1 MNVRSFLAIL
11 VGKCLFKLS
20 RRTRKGGGSALPGLI
35 AERIKPDLLPFFLAK
50 LPQGNMVVSGTNGK
64 TTTARMIS
72 TILKSQRIKVLHNR
86 SGSNLLRGILS
97 TCIEHADFRGNISS
111 HLGLWEVD
119 EAVLPLAIHELKP
132 HTILLTNL
140 FRDQL
145 DRYGEIDT
153 LKRKW
158 LQSLQALPE
167 DTTVLLNADDPSL
180 AFIGKHL
187 GCTVLY
193 FGLDDKELTLP
204 QLPHA
209 ADAVQCPECQ
219 HILDFD
225 QIYASHMGHYSCR
238 NCGFTR
244 PALTI
249 RVPEI
254 RNMSIDSVQ
263 FSLEYNSII
272 YKTILR
278 VPGIYNVY
286 NAVAAVTAS
295 LSRNIKLQDITSS
308 LSSFTAA
315 FGRVEKIQIGTKTV
329 FLFLVKN
336 PTGFNEVLRTILQ
349 FSNQHIQHLFLS
361 LNDLVADGRD
371 VSWIWDVDLE
381 LLKGKVTHL
390 TVSGIRAPDL
400 LLRLKYA
407 EVLEPVQTFRVDVNQ
422 KKAFEKALDK
432 LHARE
437 TLFLLP
443 TYTAMLDIREY
454 FVKQGY
460 THHLWKD

>member
-1 MNVRSFLAIL
+1 MNVRVFFSIL

-20 RRTRKGGGSALPGLI
+20 RHTRKGGGTALPGLI
-35 AERIKPDLLPFFLAK
+35 AIRIKHDLLTYLLAK
-50 LPQGNMVVSGTNGK
+50 LPQGNMIVSGTNGK

-72 TILKSQRIKVLHNR
+72 TILKNQGIKVLHNR
-86 SGSNLLRGILS
+86 AGSNLLRGILS
-97 TCIEHADFRGNISS
+97 TCVEHADLWGNISS
-111 HLGLWEVD
+111 DLGLWEVD
-119 EAVLPLAIHELKP
+119 EAVLPLALHELKP

-153 LKRKW
+153 LKKKW
-158 LQSLQALPE
+158 LQALQTLPRE
-167 DTTVLLNADDPSL
+167 TTVLLNADDPSL

-187 GCTVLY
+187 TCTVIY

-225 QIYASHMGHYSCR
+225 QIYASHMGYYSCR

-315 FGRVEKIQIGTKTV
+315 FGRVEKIQIGTKT
-329 FLFLVKN
+329 
-336 PTGFNEVLRTILQ
+336 
-349 FSNQHIQHLFLS
+349 
-361 LNDLVADGRD
+361 
-371 VSWIWDVDLE
+371 
-381 LLKGKVTHL
+381 
-390 TVSGIRAPDL
+390 
-400 LLRLKYA
+400 
-407 EVLEPVQTFRVDVNQ
+407 
-422 KKAFEKALDK
+422 
-432 LHARE
+432 
-437 TLFLLP
+437 
-443 TYTAMLDIREY
+443 
-454 FVKQGY
+454 
-460 THHLWKD
+460 